1 MIDEKA
7 FIAEI
12 KEEANTRFN
21 GLDSCISFEDLI
33 SWIEQ
38 LPKINTWIPCNK
50 QLPTESGRYLAHFK
64 DEVWGDCVEIC
75 FYQCLPQHWFY
86 LAETLKENPDT
97 WKRIENVI
105 EWQPLPKI

>member
-12 KEEANTRFN
+12 EEEANTRFN
-21 GLDSCISFEDLI
+21 GLNSGISFEDLI
-33 SWIEQ
+33 AWIEQ
-38 LPKINTWIPCNK
+38 LPKINTWIPCNE
-50 QLPTESGRYLAHFK
+50 QLPTESGRYLTHFK
-64 DEVWGDCVEIC
+64 DERWGDCVEIC
-75 FYQCLPQHWFY
+75 HYQHLPQHWFC
-86 LAETLKENPDT
+86 LVETLKENPDT